1 MPSTPPKGAMSS
13 PYGNNVDNFA
23 KMAMDALDRAGTQA
37 HGKFG
42 DAPKK
47 HTELPKS
54 EQDELLRLEQLELEN
69 KKIIEQKKTQEDTTQ
84 KILAAEKEKM
94 RLEFELEYQKKLNDQ
109 LMKLIKEDGKTSEK
123 LILG

>member
-1 MPSTPPKGAMSS
+1 MGTPPKGAMSS
-13 PYGNNVDNFA
+13 PYGNNSDGFA
-23 KMAMDALDRAGTQA
+23 KLALDALDRAGTQA

-42 DAPKK
+42 EPPKK
-47 HTELPKS
+47 YANLPKS
-54 EQDELLRLEQLELEN
+54 EQDELLRLDALKLEQAQLQEA
-69 KKIIEQKKTQEDTTQ
+69 KKAQEDTTA

-94 RLEFELEYQKKLNDQ
+94 RLEFELEYQKKLNEQ